1 MIRISSYKL
10 EAMKPRRMNKM
21 EFKIGQYVTIPS
33 GEHIQID
40 EIRYCWERL
49 YGVKE
54 ENRIEAVCY
63 LVLNRGWNN
72 KITIKD
78 YQCTF
83 YSDMADCAG

>member
-1 MIRISSYKL
+1 
-10 EAMKPRRMNKM
+10 M

-33 GEHIQID
+33 GQHLQID

-54 ENRIEAVCY
+54 ENRLKAVCY
-63 LVLNRGWNN
+63 LTLNRGWDN
-72 KITIKD
+72 KLKIKD

-83 YSDMADCAG
+83 YSDMEDCAG

>member
-1 MIRISSYKL
+1 
-10 EAMKPRRMNKM
+10 M

-83 YSDMADCAG
+83 YSDMDACAG

>member
-1 MIRISSYKL
+1 
-10 EAMKPRRMNKM
+10 M

-33 GEHIQID
+33 GDHLQID

-54 ENRIEAVCY
+54 ENRIEVVCY
-63 LVLNRGWNN
+63 LTLNRGWNN
-72 KITIKD
+72 KLIIKD

-83 YSDMADCAG
+83 YSDMGDCAG